1 MEYMKIP
8 LIVFIAIKRYPSEKA
23 AGGIRKV
30 GRGTMKRRDR
40 ALNRQQQ
47 RAATRPFFDFFRF
60 SCKKS
65 ENNLFQMWYEF
76 TGWIATFALHVYL
89 FESAVSIRTHLLE
102 LRNVQ
107 LSRDLFVSRESL
119 PLR

>member
-65 ENNLFQMWYEF
+65 ENNLFQM
-76 TGWIATFALHVYL
+76 
-89 FESAVSIRTHLLE
+89 
-102 LRNVQ
+102 
-107 LSRDLFVSRESL
+107 
-119 PLR
+119 